1 MQRAMATVEDQ
12 RIKCVD
18 CGEEFL
24 FTVGEQTFYRE
35 KGLTHAPTRC
45 KRCRELRKGAR
56 KDGAGAPGGHAP
68 GGHAPG
74 EHAAGE
80 HAARPARGTQVGAR
94 AAREMYDAVCSNCGQ
109 PTQVPFPPVSE
120 RPVYCRSCFQQV
132 RQLGH
137 GREGAERSQPAGAR
151 ARAPVEAAPGSGSG
165 RQQGAVKW
173 FNESKGFGFIKEDG
187 GEEVFVHF
195 SAISG
200 EGFRTLAEGDRVEFD
215 VIPGAKGKQAANV
228 TRID

>member
-1 MQRAMATVEDQ
+1 MANGEDQ

-24 FTVGEQTFYRE
+24 FTAGEQAFYRE

-56 KDGAGAPGGHAP
+56 KDGAPATGEMPHRASHGPSGH
-68 GGHAPG
+68 G
-74 EHAAGE
+74 
-80 HAARPARGTQVGAR
+80 RGAR
-94 AAREMYDAVCSNCGQ
+94 ELYDAVCSNCGK
-109 PTQVPFPPVSE
+109 PTQVPFPPAGD
-120 RPVYCRSCFQQV
+120 RPVFCRDCFQAK
-132 RQLGH
+132 RGGH
-137 GREGAERSQPAGAR
+137 ARSNDAPAKAAPR
-151 ARAPVEAAPGSGSG
+151 ARHSSPPSEGGGG
-165 RQQGAVKW
+165 RQQGEVKW

-200 EGFRTLAEGDRVEFD
+200 DGFKSLTQGDRVEFD
-215 VIPGAKGKQAANV
+215 VIPGAKGRQAANV
-228 TRID
+228 TRVG

>member
-56 KDGAGAPGGHAP
+56 KDGGGAPG
-68 GGHAPG
+68 
-74 EHAAGE
+74 
-80 HAARPARGTQVGAR
+80 GAR

-132 RQLGH
+132 RQHGH
-137 GREGAERSQPAGAR
+137 GREGAERSRPAGAR
-151 ARAPVEAAPGSGSG
+151 TRPSMEAAPGS
-165 RQQGAVKW
+165 
-173 FNESKGFGFIKEDG
+173 
-187 GEEVFVHF
+187 
-195 SAISG
+195 
-200 EGFRTLAEGDRVEFD
+200 
-215 VIPGAKGKQAANV
+215 
-228 TRID
+228 